1 MEVPF
6 SSLNNTELIRLLN
19 EKSIIPK
26 KELKPTPTIF
36 EKLNIS
42 TENENMACK
51 YYSYEQ
57 FKKLKK
63 DNQDINISLLHLNIF
78 SLPYHIDNLTNLLY
92 DLDFKFKVIAVTGSR
107 LTTKK
112 TQNAVLKY
120 QITV

>member
-57 FKKLKK
+57 FKKRQSGYK
-63 DNQDINISLLHLNIF
+63 HF
-78 SLPYHIDNLTNLLY
+78 SIT
-92 DLDFKFKVIAVTGSR
+92 FKYFFSTLSYR
-107 LTTKK
+107 
-112 TQNAVLKY
+112 
-120 QITV
+120 

>member
-57 FKKLKK
+57 LK
-63 DNQDINISLLHLNIF
+63 NS
-78 SLPYHIDNLTNLLY
+78 
-92 DLDFKFKVIAVTGSR
+92 
-107 LTTKK
+107 KK
-112 TQNAVLKY
+112 T
-120 QITV
+120 IRI